1 MSRNYILT
9 ESGICYNNPSIDK
22 VIAVGQN
29 VVNIARQCKAL
40 LESGK
45 EREFFELMLKQ
56 IEILNEEE
64 HRILLETVVTDSG
77 MSIFEEISFMDDP
90 NEEDDEDIL
99 DMNTSVE

>member
-45 EREFFELMLKQ
+45 EREFLDL
-56 IEILNEEE
+56 IISTRG
-64 HRILLETVVTDSG
+64 RIDEVDRLVLLETVVSDSG